1 MDYNRAEDQRPRKPE
16 EEFEAAISEALK
28 KARVGRIG
36 IYLVL
41 GVVVLLW
48 VASGMYVVQPSE
60 QGVVRTFGKHTATTS
75 PGINYRLPWP
85 FQQVDVV
92 DVQRIRRAEIGF
104 RSAREAQGSAGQ
116 RILEEALMLTKDEN
130 IVEMG
135 LLVQYRVSD
144 AAAYVFKVQDP
155 DSVLATTAEVALR
168 SAVGQ
173 MPIDDAITERR
184 ADVQENTRL
193 FMEILLNAYG
203 SGIQITTVRLQA
215 ADAPDQVRDAFHE
228 VVRAREDRERLVN
241 ESQAYRED
249 ILPRARGEARKIIE
263 AATAFREERIRLAR
277 GDSERFLSI
286 LKEYQLAPGVTRER
300 IHLEALE
307 NVLSKVDKVVINEG
321 VRNSILP
328 LLPLRGGG
336 RVDQPERTILQ
347 QAPVQQQPPVQQQAP
362 SKPQAPAQPQ
372 PTSQPG
378 GR

>member
-1 MDYNRAEDQRPRKPE
+1 MDYGHDRDQRPGKPDDE
-16 EEFEAAISEALK
+16 LEAAIAAALR
-28 KARVGRIG
+28 KAGGGKVVRYAI
-36 IYLVL
+36 L
-41 GVVVLLW
+41 GVALLLW
-48 VASGMYVVQPSE
+48 LSSGIYVVQPSE
-60 QGVVRTFGKHTATTS
+60 QGVVRTFGAHTATTD

-92 DVQRIRRAEIGF
+92 DVQQIRRVEIGF
-104 RSAREAQGSAGQ
+104 RSSGAASTKEGGPRV
-116 RILEEALMLTKDEN
+116 LEEALMLTKDEN

-144 AAAYVFKVQDP
+144 AAAYVFRVQDP
-155 DSVLATTAEVALR
+155 DRVLATTAEVALR
-168 SAVGQ
+168 STVGQ

-184 ADVQENTRL
+184 ADVQENTRI
-193 FMEILLNAYG
+193 FMEQLLNYYG
-203 SGIQITTVRLQA
+203 SGIQITTVRLQT

-300 IHLEALE
+300 IHIEALE
-307 NVLSKVDKVVINEG
+307 NVLSKVDKVIINEG
-321 VRNSILP
+321 MQNSILP
-328 LLPLRGGG
+328 LLPLRGGE
-336 RVDQPERTILQ
+336 RVDQSGTTVPP
-347 QAPVQQQPPVQQQAP
+347 QAPVQQQAP
-362 SKPQAPAQPQ
+362 SKPEGTAQPQ
-372 PTSQPG
+372 PTSQPRPG

>member
-1 MDYNRAEDQRPRKPE
+1 MDYDRESDQRPRKPE
-16 EEFEAAISEALK
+16 EEFEAALSEALR
-28 KARVGRIG
+28 KARAGRLLLFI
-36 IYLVL
+36 VL

-48 VASGMYVVQPSE
+48 LVSGVYVVQPSE
-60 QGVVRTFGKHTATTS
+60 QGVVRSFGKHTSTTS
-75 PGINYRLPWP
+75 PGINYRMPWP

-92 DVQRIRRAEIGF
+92 DVQRIRRVEIGF
-104 RSAREAQGSAGQ
+104 RSSGAAQANEAGQ
-116 RILEEALMLTKDEN
+116 RVLEEALMLTKDEN

-144 AAAYVFKVQDP
+144 AAAYVFRVQDP

-193 FMEILLNAYG
+193 FMELLLNGYG
-203 SGIQITTVRLQA
+203 SGIQVTTVRLQT

-263 AATAFREERIRLAR
+263 AATAFKEERIRLAR

-307 NVLSKVDKVVINEG
+307 NVLSKVDKVVIDEG
-321 VRNSILP
+321 MRNSILP

-336 RVDQPERTILQ
+336 DQPAATVLQ
-347 QAPVQQQPPVQQQAP
+347 QAPVQQQAPAQQQAP
-362 SKPQAPAQPQ
+362 VKPQPQPQ
-372 PTSQPG
+372 PTSQPKPG